1 MSLKKGQR
9 GQSMVEVALA
19 MPVLLLILAGILDV
33 GRAYFTYISLSDA
46 AAEGA
51 AFAAIHPL
59 DTVQI
64 VERAADASNGLV
76 MLEPDMVS
84 VIVGDLGAGNPITV
98 AIEYD
103 YDFITPFI
111 SGFVP
116 GGTITFKS
124 VVSQAII
131 NTDF

>member
-1 MSLKKGQR
+1 MSLKKDQR
-9 GQSMVEVALA
+9 GQSLVEVALA
-19 MPVLLLILAGILDV
+19 MPVLLLVLAGILDV
-33 GRAYFTYISLSDA
+33 GRAYFTYVALSDA

-51 AFAAIHPL
+51 AFAAVHPL

-76 MLEPDMVS
+76 MLEADMVS
-84 VIVGDLGAGNPITV
+84 VIVGDLNPGKPITV

-103 YDFITPFI
+103 YNVLTPI
-111 SGFVP
+111 IHAFVP
-116 GGTITFKS
+116 GGTITLKS

-131 NTDF
+131 STDF